1 MGVFHIIRG
10 GVLME
15 ENQKIDIPEVM
26 VEDIEGYIRCD
37 SAEDECMTDCWPAS
51 YLLSQNN

>member
-1 MGVFHIIRG
+1 
-10 GVLME
+10 ME